1 MAGCTSRELAQKQAA
16 LPEEAHADTA
26 HARGLLPTR
35 TAGEPARRPQ
45 AGPWLSW
52 AVVCV
57 KLEEDRN
64 AVGGPFCVGIAPD
77 ELSQAR
83 WSGGWAERAPR
94 QKRHSS
100 QQLQSRPA
108 GRNPPAALCF
118 HPLHTQTS
126 GSNPS
131 PGLSGCQAEP
141 RNTCV
146 NFLSKSPSCPSFG
159 PSTVTGRTEGLP
171 TASGP
176 PRNAHRHAE
185 AAGAEDQ
192 GFCSKIP
199 LCRLLGH
206 RESCACPR
214 HSPVQV
220 SKAAPEAR
228 HAPEGCFL
236 TACPL

>member
-1 MAGCTSRELAQKQAA
+1 M
-16 LPEEAHADTA
+16 
-26 HARGLLPTR
+26 
-35 TAGEPARRPQ
+35 
-45 AGPWLSW
+45 
-52 AVVCV
+52 
-57 KLEEDRN
+57 
-64 AVGGPFCVGIAPD
+64 GGPFCVGIAPD

-83 WSGGWAERAPR
+83 WSGGWAERAPH

-100 QQLQSRPA
+100 QQLQSRLA

-118 HPLHTQTS
+118 HPLHTHRLQ
-126 GSNPS
+126 GRILRLACRAAR
-131 PGLSGCQAEP
+131 LSLAT
-141 RNTCV
+141 RV
-146 NFLSKSPSCPSFG
+146 FNFISKSPSCPSFG
-159 PSTVTGRTEGLP
+159 PSTVTGQTEGLP

-192 GFCSKIP
+192 GFWSKIP

-220 SKAAPEAR
+220 GVTVCWGGHSICWAASFRTGTPS
-228 HAPEGCFL
+228 
-236 TACPL
+236 